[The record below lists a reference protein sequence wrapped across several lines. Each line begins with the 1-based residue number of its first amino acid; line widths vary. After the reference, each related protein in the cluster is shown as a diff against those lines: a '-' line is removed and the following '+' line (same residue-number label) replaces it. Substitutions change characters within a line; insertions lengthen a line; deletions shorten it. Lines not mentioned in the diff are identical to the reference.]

1 VPPPACNCC
10 CRCPAQ
16 TDDTILAQAAA
27 ARGIG
32 ITALSPL
39 HLARSPDR
47 GLLLGFGRLPN
58 HKIPAAVDAL
68 CATLRPHASA
78 LVDGFGIPPAWLE
91 VAMS

>member
-1 VPPPACNCC
+1 MQLLLPLPG
-10 CRCPAQ
+10 Q

-32 ITALSPL
+32 ITALSLL

-68 CATLRPHASA
+68 WSVLRPGAAST
-78 LVDGFGIPPAWLE
+78 PSRCPARR
-91 VAMS
+91 